1 MTSTTPALPDIE
13 QPQMPDHSPRV
24 ASTMLDCSLDLLTD
38 PVHFYSAAYS
48 SLAGLGD
55 HISRT
60 TLPWPDAMDD
70 PALQNLSCDIFPPSV
85 SAEVSEAQI
94 AHFGRDAIVDPH
106 LLESI
111 KVEDGYTSA
120 SSPEYDT
127 ASHSRS
133 SSGVDSLVQTIQ
145 TKSERRLSSVSSCSF
160 PDPVLSQSSARTKRP
175 QLEQDHYDHNCR
187 RALKPHQCSVASCTK
202 TFHQKSH
209 LEIHIRAHSGYKP
222 FVRWGSLHVRIA
234 QVLKLTPWSV
244 ALQGRNVRSKV
255 LAAWKPQGRAFCF

>member
-1 MTSTTPALPDIE
+1 
-13 QPQMPDHSPRV
+13 MPDHSPRV

-70 PALQNLSCDIFPPSV
+70 PALQDFSSDIFPPSV
-85 SAEVSEAQI
+85 SAEAQI

-127 ASHSRS
+127 ASHLRS

-145 TKSERRLSSVSSCSF
+145 TKSERQPRGHSRSRTTMITTAEEHLKPINAALHRARKHSVKKATSKSTYEHTVATSHF
-160 PDPVLSQSSARTKRP
+160 SARKKRAVKGSRS
-175 QLEQDHYDHNCR
+175 LETSR
-187 RALKPHQCSVASCTK
+187 
-202 TFHQKSH
+202 
-209 LEIHIRAHSGYKP
+209 
-222 FVRWGSLHVRIA
+222 
-234 QVLKLTPWSV
+234 
-244 ALQGRNVRSKV
+244 
-255 LAAWKPQGRAFCF
+255 